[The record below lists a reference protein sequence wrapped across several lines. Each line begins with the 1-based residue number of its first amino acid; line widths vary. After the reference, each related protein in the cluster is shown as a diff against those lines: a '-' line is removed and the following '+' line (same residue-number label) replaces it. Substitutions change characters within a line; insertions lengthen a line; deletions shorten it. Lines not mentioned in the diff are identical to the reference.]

1 LLDDPPVHEGEPV
14 DLDTLDQD
22 EFAAQ
27 GIVGVPEA
35 QVVSVASAT
44 DDEREATQR
53 QLDYWMGTVCRP
65 WSLRWLDVER
75 SRSFYKQLF
84 DPRTRADRDRDV
96 SERVWVS
103 AVLGGNPILT
113 AERQLSSTTR
123 SCSWPSSSLSL
134 SLLTPAPR
142 CSAWHWYLAR
152 DRIGLRDRPAGLA
165 GQGRAGVEAMAI
177 IVRGRRP
184 AHIFLMV
191 GNDMAGR
198 DMTSESAF

>member
-1 LLDDPPVHEGEPV
+1 VVDLRPAGPRTHARRPKRACPLGQGPGDRASSATLRRPDPVARQLLRLLDDPPVHEGEPE

-35 QVVSVASAT
+35 QVVSAASAT

-123 SCSWPSSSLSL
+123 SCSCPSSSLS
-134 SLLTPAPR
+134 
-142 CSAWHWYLAR
+142 
-152 DRIGLRDRPAGLA
+152 
-165 GQGRAGVEAMAI
+165 
-177 IVRGRRP
+177 
-184 AHIFLMV
+184 
-191 GNDMAGR
+191 
-198 DMTSESAF
+198 